1 MKVKEFIKGSIMNKL
16 KYLLIPLIAAAFLMA
31 GCAKSSGSEDEHQHS
46 SEAKKP
52 GKKEYYTC
60 TMHPQVISD
69 KPGVCPICNMELVK
83 KTIDDAA
90 DNKQTNVNDM
100 EAMIAIH
107 GNKMILANVSTVK
120 VEKSSLDK
128 EVNAYSYLD
137 FAEQNRKFVSA
148 KFNGRIEKLFVN
160 RTGEYISKGQP
171 LFEVYSPDIVQ
182 AQNEYLIAL
191 GSGNQQASAIAYQG
205 SGNQNRLVSSA
216 RKKLELFG
224 VTDQQIRNL
233 ENTRDVKLTITYYS
247 PTSGTVIDK
256 KVQEGQYVNE
266 GSVIYDVAD
275 MSTIWSISE
284 VYEKDLSAIKTG
296 SRALLNLQ
304 AYPGKTFEGRVTFI
318 YPVLNSA
325 SRTVKVRSE
334 FANKGGILRP
344 QMYGQ
349 TIFHSNLG
357 SGLLVPSGAVL
368 FTGKRNVVW
377 VKASGGMFEGRTVEV
392 GNKFGDKYEIISG
405 LKEGEEVAATGGFL
419 IDSESQLQAGAP
431 SGHEGMDMEGG
442 KAQPGEK
449 SQSGSQQQMDPNMK
463 M

>member
-1 MKVKEFIKGSIMNKL
+1 MKAKEFIKGNKMKVL
-16 KYLLIPLIAAAFLMA
+16 KLLLIPLVALAFVMA
-31 GCAKSSGSEDEHQHS
+31 GCAKSTGSEDEHEHS
-46 SEAKKP
+46 TEAKKS

-90 DNKQTNVNDM
+90 DNKQTNAGDM

-120 VEKSSLDK
+120 VEKGSLQK

-137 FAEQNRKFVSA
+137 FAEQNRKYISA
-148 KFNGRIEKLFVN
+148 KFNGRIEKLYVN
-160 RTGEYISKGQP
+160 MTGEYIRKGQP
-171 LFEVYSPDIVQ
+171 LFEIYSPDIVQ
-182 AQNEYLIAL
+182 AENEYLIAL
-191 GSGNQQASAIAYQG
+191 NGYKEPSGLYQG
-205 SGNQNRLVSSA
+205 SGNPNRLLSSA

-224 VTDQQIRNL
+224 VTEEQIKNL
-233 ENTRDVKLTITYYS
+233 ESTKDVKLTITYYS
-247 PTSGTVIDK
+247 PAGGTVIDK

-266 GSVIYDVAD
+266 GAIIYDVAD
-275 MSTIWSISE
+275 MSTLWSISE
-284 VYEKDLSAIKTG
+284 VYEKDLEAIKTG
-296 SRALLNLQ
+296 SRAELNLQ
-304 AYPGKTFEGRVTFI
+304 AYSGRTFEGKVTFI

-334 FANKGGILRP
+334 FANKGNLLKP

-349 TIFHSNLG
+349 TLFRSNLG

-368 FTGKRNVVW
+368 FTGKRNIVW
-377 VKASGGMFEGRTVEV
+377 VKTQDGMFESHTVEV
-392 GNKFGDKYEIISG
+392 GNKFGDKYEVLSG

-431 SGHEGMDMEGG
+431 SGHEGMKMDNNNG
-442 KAQPGEK
+442 KSNEK
-449 SQSGSQQQMDPNMK
+449 GNSGQQQMDPNMK